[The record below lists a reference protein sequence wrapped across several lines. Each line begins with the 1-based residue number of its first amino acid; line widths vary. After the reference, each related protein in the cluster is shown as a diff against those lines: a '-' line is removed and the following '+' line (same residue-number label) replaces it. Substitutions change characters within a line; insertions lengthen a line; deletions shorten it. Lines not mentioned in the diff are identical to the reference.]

1 MSFRPLN
8 LHTPSNTMGN
18 KEMKKMCGI
27 IKPRMGEVI
36 ITNNFQALEEA
47 IDEITETENI
57 RNERE
62 FFEMYRIKILK
73 LDQ

>member
-1 MSFRPLN
+1 
-8 LHTPSNTMGN
+8 
-18 KEMKKMCGI
+18 MCGI
-27 IKPRMGEVI
+27 IKPRRGEVI

-73 LDQ
+73 LDQQLRG

>member
-1 MSFRPLN
+1 
-8 LHTPSNTMGN
+8 MGN
-18 KEMKKMCGI
+18 KEMKKMCSI

-57 RNERE
+57 RNKRE

>member
-1 MSFRPLN
+1 
-8 LHTPSNTMGN
+8 MGN
-18 KEMKKMCGI
+18 REMKNMCGI

>member
-1 MSFRPLN
+1 MCEMMQSLP
-8 LHTPSNTMGN
+8 GN
-18 KEMKKMCGI
+18 
-27 IKPRMGEVI
+27 VI
-36 ITNNFQALEEA
+36 VFNNFQALEEA

>member
-1 MSFRPLN
+1 
-8 LHTPSNTMGN
+8 MGN

-62 FFEMYRIKILK
+62 FFEMYRIKIMK

>member
-1 MSFRPLN
+1 
-8 LHTPSNTMGN
+8 
-18 KEMKKMCGI
+18 MKKMCGI
-27 IKPRMGEVI
+27 IKPRRGEVI

>member
-1 MSFRPLN
+1 
-8 LHTPSNTMGN
+8 
-18 KEMKKMCGI
+18 MCGI

-57 RNERE
+57 RDQRE

>member
-1 MSFRPLN
+1 
-8 LHTPSNTMGN
+8 
-18 KEMKKMCGI
+18 MCST

-36 ITNNFQALEEA
+36 ISDNFQALEEA

-62 FFEMYRIKILK
+62 FFELYRIKILK

>member
-1 MSFRPLN
+1 
-8 LHTPSNTMGN
+8 
-18 KEMKKMCGI
+18 MCGI

-47 IDEITETENI
+47 IDEIQETENI
-57 RNERE
+57 RNEKE
-62 FFEMYRIKILK
+62 FFDLYRIKIMK

>member
-1 MSFRPLN
+1 
-8 LHTPSNTMGN
+8 MGN
-18 KEMKKMCGI
+18 KEMKKMCSI

>member
-1 MSFRPLN
+1 MQSLTSEKNRRQ
-8 LHTPSNTMGN
+8 NTMCEMMQSLPGN
-18 KEMKKMCGI
+18 
-27 IKPRMGEVI
+27 VI
-36 ITNNFQALEEA
+36 VFNNFQALEEA
-47 IDEITETENI
+47 IAEITETENI